1 MSNKIFKSVFFT
13 SVAVLAIGLLMI
25 FNVLVTYFE
34 AQVFLE
40 LESEA
45 EYIAYG
51 IQQDEK
57 KFLESFSSAKK
68 RITLVAPDGT
78 VIADTRAAAESLENH
93 SDREEIKSAIEVGH
107 GKSARYS
114 DTLTE
119 KNLYYAIR
127 LENGNILRVSTTQS
141 SVLVIIL
148 GLMHPII
155 WIVVIALGVSLFL
168 SYKVSGS
175 IVRPINALDLDSPE
189 DNEAYEELAPL
200 LRKITAQRKTIQRQI
215 KEAEKSREEFRLI
228 CENMNEGFL
237 VIDKEERVLSY
248 NSAAKSLLGADGEA
262 TDSVITFNRTKNF
275 REAVSK
281 ALAGE
286 RAECT
291 LAEGEATYN
300 LIANPVY
307 GENEIIGAVIVI
319 IDVTEAAKR
328 EQLRHEFTANVSHE
342 LKTPLTSISGFAE
355 MMKAGGMSEETVVDF
370 SSSIYKEAQRLI
382 GLVSDIIK
390 ISELDGGAANAEN
403 RPVEL
408 LELSREVV
416 MRLKP
421 VADKKSISLSVT
433 GESAH
438 IMGSEKIID
447 EMVYNLCDNAVK
459 YGRQNG
465 RAVISITRQP
475 DKVLL
480 TVSDNGIGIPKSEQ
494 ARVFERFY
502 RVDKS
507 RSKAAGGTGL
517 GLAIVKHGAMYHN
530 AKITLES
537 TLGEG
542 TSITLAFDA

>member
-34 AQVFLE
+34 AQVFTE

-51 IQQDEK
+51 IQKDEK
-57 KFLESFSSAKK
+57 EFLESFSSAKK

-78 VIADTRAAAESLENH
+78 VLADTKAEVKSLENH
-93 SDREEIKSAIEVGH
+93 SDREEIKAAIRDGR
-107 GKSARYS
+107 GKSVRYS

-141 SVLVIIL
+141 SVIVILL

-155 WIVVIALGVSLFL
+155 WIVVITLGVSLFL
-168 SYKVSGS
+168 SYRVSGS
-175 IVRPINALDLDSPE
+175 IVKPINAINLDNPE
-189 DNEAYEELAPL
+189 YNEAYEELAPL
-200 LRKITAQRKTIQRQI
+200 LRKIAAQRKTIQRQI

-237 VIDKEERVLSY
+237 VIDKDEKVLSY
-248 NSAAKSLLGADGEA
+248 NSAARSLLGADGDA
-262 TDSVITFNRTKNF
+262 KDSVLTFNRTKNF

-281 ALAGE
+281 ALSGE
-286 RAECT
+286 RTESSLT
-291 LAEGEATYN
+291 VEEATYN

-319 IDVTEAAKR
+319 IDVTEATKR

-355 MMKAGGMSEETVVDF
+355 MMKAGGMDEVTVMDF
-370 SSSIYKEAQRLI
+370 SASIYKEAQRLI
-382 GLVSDIIK
+382 GLVSDIMK
-390 ISELDGGAANAEN
+390 ISELDEGAANAESK
-403 RPVEL
+403 PVEL
-408 LELSREVV
+408 L
-416 MRLKP
+416 
-421 VADKKSISLSVT
+421 SLSEDIAVRLRSVAEKK
-433 GESAH
+433 GIKISVAGGQAYV
-438 IMGSEKIID
+438 MGSEKIID
-447 EMVYNLCDNAVK
+447 EMIYNLCDNAVK
-459 YGRQNG
+459 YGKQNG
-465 RAVISITRQP
+465 CVAISITTEPGR
-475 DKVLL
+475 VLL
-480 TVSDNGIGIPKSEQ
+480 NVSDDGIGIPKSEQ
-494 ARVFERFY
+494 ARIFERFY

-537 TLGEG
+537 TPGEG
-542 TSITLAFDA
+542 TSITLAFNA